1 MRRLVWLSLMILA
14 VALPAGAQKPIR
26 LQQAVQWQ
34 VVPEQRV
41 VDVGK
46 PVVFILE
53 VRNVSGAPLELRF
66 ASGQQF
72 DVLVY
77 KQGEW
82 GERWQ
87 WSRGRMFTMGFTSLR
102 LNFGEVRRF
111 RVEWDQKDNDGRQV
125 PPGNYRVEAILLLAA
140 PQGRREEIKASASFT
155 IRAPRRYGNLRIRD
169 IMQNPERWAGE
180 QVFLVGRNEGWT
192 PDPNCPMCAGGPPV
206 TRSDWVLRDDTGCIY
221 VTGAWAPASTR
232 GQTVFV
238 DGALRR
244 TRDGRMYVEAKQV
257 LPASPR

>member
-14 VALPAGAQKPIR
+14 VALPAGAQKPVR

-41 VDVGK
+41 VEVGK

-53 VRNVSGAPLELRF
+53 VRNVSGAPLDLRF

-82 GERWQ
+82 SERWQ
-87 WSRGRMFTMGFTSLR
+87 WSRGKAFTMAFSSLR

-111 RVEWDQKDNDGRQV
+111 RVEWNQKDNDGRQV

-155 IRAPRRYGNLRIRD
+155 IRTPRRYGILYIQD
-169 IMQNPERWAGE
+169 IMENLYRWIGKRVVLE
-180 QVFLVGRNEGWT
+180 GYNVGLH
-192 PDPNCPMCAGGPPV
+192 P
-206 TRSDWVLRDDTGCIY
+206 LR
-221 VTGAWAPASTR
+221 
-232 GQTVFV
+232 TVHSV
-238 DGALRR
+238 R
-244 TRDGRMYVEAKQV
+244 EV
-257 LPASPR
+257 LP

>member
-1 MRRLVWLSLMILA
+1 MRRLVWLSLMALA

-41 VDVGK
+41 VEVGK

-66 ASGQQF
+66 SSGEQF

-77 KQGEW
+77 KRGEW
-82 GERWQ
+82 SERWQ
-87 WSRGRMFTMGFTSLR
+87 WSRGKAFTMAFSSLR

-111 RVEWDQKDNDGRQV
+111 RVEWNQKDNDGRQV
-125 PPGNYRVEAILLLAA
+125 PPGEYRVEAILLLAT

-155 IRAPRRYGNLRIRD
+155 IRTPRRYGILD
-169 IMQNPERWAGE
+169 ICDIIQNPQRWIGKRVVLE
-180 QVFLVGRNEGWT
+180 GYNVGLN
-192 PDPNCPMCAGGPPV
+192 PYPNCPLCAGGPPV
-206 TRSDWVLRDDTGCIY
+206 TREDWVLKDDTGCIY
-221 VTGAWAPASTR
+221 VTGVWSGTCIPQPRIVVEGT
-232 GQTVFV
+232 
-238 DGALRR
+238 LRR
-244 TRDGRMYVEAKQV
+244 AREGQIYLEARRV
-257 LPASPR
+257 SPVSSD

>member
-14 VALPAGAQKPIR
+14 VALPAGAQKPVR

-41 VDVGK
+41 VEVGK

-82 GERWQ
+82 SERWQ
-87 WSRGRMFTMGFTSLR
+87 WSRGKAFTMAFSSLR

-111 RVEWDQKDNDGRQV
+111 RVEWNQKDNEGRQV
-125 PPGNYRVEAILLLAA
+125 PPGEYRVEAILLLAT

-155 IRAPRRYGNLRIRD
+155 IRTPRRYGNLRIRD
-169 IMQNPERWAGE
+169 IIQNPERWAGE
-180 QVFLVGRNEGWT
+180 EVFLVGRNEGWT
-192 PDPNCPMCAGGPPV
+192 PDPNCPACAGGPPV

-221 VTGAWAPASTR
+221 VTGAWAPAGTR
-232 GQTVFV
+232 GQKVSV
-238 DGALRR
+238 DGTLRR
-244 TRDGRMYVEAKQV
+244 QREGRIYIEAKQV